1 MAQNIILPDG
11 PVFMVDRG
19 WRNPHKDSAIQVV
32 PSWGR
37 KNSQIA
43 RRRRQ
48 YQGPAA
54 TNLPRPPVELSASQH
69 DAKPINGP
77 AYGPKNGLT
86 AAPKFEFIHLTDPF
100 RSQDT
105 EVRKLVRSHVMKGCR
120 RSQKTRR
127 KLAQESTALST
138 NVESPSTTQRS
149 SKQGTQT
156 AHSSDLSLALPG
168 SATSFYGVLPCSIE
182 PQYYSFLNYCM

>member
-19 WRNPHKDSAIQVV
+19 WRNPHKDSAVQVV
-32 PSWGR
+32 SSWGR
-37 KNSQIA
+37 KNSQIP

-54 TNLPRPPVELSASQH
+54 TNLLKPPVELSASQH

-77 AYGPKNGLT
+77 AYGPKNWLT
-86 AAPKFEFIHLTDPF
+86 TARKFEFVHLADPF
-100 RSQDT
+100 RGQDT

-120 RSQKTRR
+120 RSQKPRR

-138 NVESPSTTQRS
+138 NVEPLSTTQS
-149 SKQGTQT
+149 SNKHGTQT

-168 SATSFYGVLPCSIE
+168 SATSFYGVLPCSME